1 MKTCTILGTE
11 IAVTTMEETVR
22 YIEEH
27 MEELR
32 GKYICVSNVHTTVT
46 AYEDESYRKVQNGA
60 AFALPDGKPLSLY
73 SKKHGFPEAERV
85 TGPDLMGELFARD
98 NGLTHYFY
106 GGSEATIRTLREK
119 LPKEYPHLKIAGMV
133 SPPYRPLTKEEDAA
147 QVEAMNASGADIIW
161 IGLGAPKQERYM
173 FEHQGL
179 TQGVMVGVGAGFDY
193 YAGTIRA
200 RADVD
205 AEVELRVV
213 IPSDAGSQAP
223 VQTLFCDKFQVPA
236 ADTWKREE
244 EQRREK
250 VMTEAKAKYQYM
262 DVARGLALLLVMISH
277 AHGLSSFLIFYY
289 IQIFFIISGYIYK
302 PGRSYR
308 DNIRRKA
315 KRLLVPYF
323 GYSALLW
330 CAYALIR
337 RDMGEMKQ
345 SLFGIFYSRFC
356 LYKNAAHT
364 ENVYLLDIANGAMWY
379 LTAFFVTC
387 LLFYLIADKCLA
399 SAKTMAVTSVVLVA
413 VTMALNELP
422 ILLPWSMDI
431 VPVAALLMLVGA
443 WMRRY
448 EFFERKWNP
457 LWIFVTLVVYVGTVV
472 FNGRLNMSIREYGRF
487 DSFSVP
493 FFLVISLTGSTLCI
507 WFCKWIGHTKV
518 GSGLAYIG
526 NHTIELMCLHMF
538 GLEMFEVIAS
548 HVIPVQELTGVAEWI
563 YVAVRVGAAVCGSL
577 LFGVGVSWVKK
588 KRGR

>member
-1 MKTCTILGTE
+1 
-11 IAVTTMEETVR
+11 
-22 YIEEH
+22 
-27 MEELR
+27 
-32 GKYICVSNVHTTVT
+32 
-46 AYEDESYRKVQNGA
+46 
-60 AFALPDGKPLSLY
+60 
-73 SKKHGFPEAERV
+73 
-85 TGPDLMGELFARD
+85 
-98 NGLTHYFY
+98 
-106 GGSEATIRTLREK
+106 
-119 LPKEYPHLKIAGMV
+119 
-133 SPPYRPLTKEEDAA
+133 
-147 QVEAMNASGADIIW
+147 
-161 IGLGAPKQERYM
+161 
-173 FEHQGL
+173 
-179 TQGVMVGVGAGFDY
+179 
-193 YAGTIRA
+193 
-200 RADVD
+200 
-205 AEVELRVV
+205 
-213 IPSDAGSQAP
+213 
-223 VQTLFCDKFQVPA
+223 
-236 ADTWKREE
+236 
-244 EQRREK
+244 
-250 VMTEAKAKYQYM
+250 
-262 DVARGLALLLVMISH
+262 
-277 AHGLSSFLIFYY
+277 
-289 IQIFFIISGYIYK
+289 
-302 PGRSYR
+302 
-308 DNIRRKA
+308 
-315 KRLLVPYF
+315 
-323 GYSALLW
+323 
-330 CAYALIR
+330 
-337 RDMGEMKQ
+337 
-345 SLFGIFYSRFC
+345 
-356 LYKNAAHT
+356 
-364 ENVYLLDIANGAMWY
+364 MWY

-457 LWIFVTLVVYVGTVV
+457 LWIFVTLAVYVGTVV

-548 HVIPVQELTGVAEWI
+548 HVITVQELTGVAEWI